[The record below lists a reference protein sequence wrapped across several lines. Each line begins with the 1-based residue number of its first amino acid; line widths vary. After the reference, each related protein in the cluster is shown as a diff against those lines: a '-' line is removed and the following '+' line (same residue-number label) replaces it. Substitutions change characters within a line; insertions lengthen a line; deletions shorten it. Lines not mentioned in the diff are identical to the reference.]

1 MSVRVDVEEI
11 QTTKGEKFLAYVLAV
26 FLLIGGIWTY
36 QKIDDYVAEAIEL
49 NATAPGKQV
58 AIERLEAAQR
68 RHSQARGRE
77 RAALENL
84 ELRREAYRTALDA
97 GRSAAALERGYRA
110 ASREYER
117 AQEEQRRALQEVR
130 AALPAA
136 REASRLSEAEIKR
149 RIDRRDLF
157 TVLIRLGFVA
167 AALAFGYWFLAR
179 LRSRGSRY
187 YPLGFAVVGFASV
200 LALVMAGDYI
210 TDYVEPFDLG
220 PLVLSLFGVAMTVVA
235 FVALQRYLA
244 RRLPVRRVR
253 KQECPFC
260 GYPVRG
266 AAHCEGCGRQ
276 VTGECARCSG
286 PRRVGTQHCAVC
298 GAS

>member
-1 MSVRVDVEEI
+1 MSARVDVEEI
-11 QTTKGEKFLAYVLAV
+11 QTTKGEKLLAYVLAV
-26 FLLIGGIWTY
+26 FLLVGGIWTY
-36 QKIDDYVAEAIEL
+36 QKIDDYVAEAVEVS
-49 NATAPGKQV
+49 ATAAGNQV
-58 AIERLEAAQR
+58 AIERLETAQR
-68 RHSQARGRE
+68 RHARARGRE

-97 GRSAAALERGYRA
+97 GGPAAALERAYRA
-110 ASREYER
+110 ASRDYER
-117 AQEEQRRALQEVR
+117 VQEEERQALQAVK

-136 REASRLSEAEIKR
+136 RDASRLREAEIER
-149 RIDRRDLF
+149 RVDRRELF
-157 TVLIRLGFVA
+157 TALIRLAFVA
-167 AALAFGYWFLAR
+167 AVLAFGYWLLAR

-187 YPLGFAVVGFASV
+187 YPLGFAFVGFAAV

-220 PLVLSLFGVAMTVVA
+220 PLVLSLFGVVVTVVA

-244 RRLPVRRVR
+244 RRLPLRRVR

-266 AAHCEGCGRQ
+266 SAYCEGCGRQ
-276 VTGECARCSG
+276 AIGECARCSG